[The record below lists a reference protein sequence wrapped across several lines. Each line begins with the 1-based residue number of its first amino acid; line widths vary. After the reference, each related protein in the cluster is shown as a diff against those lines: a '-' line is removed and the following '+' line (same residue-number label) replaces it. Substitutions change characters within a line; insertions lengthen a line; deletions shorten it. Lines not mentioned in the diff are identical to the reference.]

1 MEEQEGIYLK
11 NNNWKHLTIFTSS
24 LDAKTQRDPNHRHR
38 PNEGRENDEAVKKE
52 DASEDLRGGKS
63 CPIEWFC

>member
-38 PNEGRENDEAVKKE
+38 PNEAVKKE
-52 DASEDLRGGKS
+52 DASEDLRGGKKLS
-63 CPIEWFC
+63 Y